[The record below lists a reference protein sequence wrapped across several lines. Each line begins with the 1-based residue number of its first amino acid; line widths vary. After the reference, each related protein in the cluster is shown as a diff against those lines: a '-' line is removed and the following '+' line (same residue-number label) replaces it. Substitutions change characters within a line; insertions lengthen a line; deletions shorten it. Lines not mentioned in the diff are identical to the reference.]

1 MPRGLVGGVAQGV
14 AEEFEDVGLVAQ
26 PFAGG
31 KRGALFL
38 ARGIRQAGWA
48 HRTFACDRCL
58 KRRDFSGEFNPL
70 LAATG
75 RRAPPILGSLAA
87 GRGILGLGRSLGG
100 LGRGALSGPVAVRLG
115 LGGRETNQTA

>member
-1 MPRGLVGGVAQGV
+1 IARGAPGDGGEESPRGLVGGVAQGG

-75 RRAPPILGSLAA
+75 RR
-87 GRGILGLGRSLGG
+87 RSEEHTS
-100 LGRGALSGPVAVRLG
+100 AL
-115 LGGRETNQTA
+115 TT